1 MGSRKRVVCFG
12 DSNTWGFIGGTRQRF
27 DEDTRWTG
35 RLQTLLGDGYAVVE
49 EGLNGRTTVFRN
61 PVVPYT
67 NAEDHIKPILLSAAP
82 IDLLILMLG
91 GNDFQIQI
99 ASTPDATAYGMVHL
113 IQEAR
118 AMGLDRPGETM
129 RILLIAPTVMDESR
143 LSFKELDCVDRQ
155 TLESSRKLPA
165 LLKTVAKLN
174 DCEFLDAND
183 YIVPGRVD
191 GTHGDAE
198 GHRIMADVI
207 YREVK
212 RIFKES

>member
-1 MGSRKRVVCFG
+1 
-12 DSNTWGFIGGTRQRF
+12 
-27 DEDTRWTG
+27 
-35 RLQTLLGDGYAVVE
+35 
-49 EGLNGRTTVFRN
+49 
-61 PVVPYT
+61 
-67 NAEDHIKPILLSAAP
+67 
-82 IDLLILMLG
+82 
-91 GNDFQIQI
+91 
-99 ASTPDATAYGMVHL
+99 
-113 IQEAR
+113 
-118 AMGLDRPGETM
+118 M

-191 GTHGDAE
+191 GTHWDAD